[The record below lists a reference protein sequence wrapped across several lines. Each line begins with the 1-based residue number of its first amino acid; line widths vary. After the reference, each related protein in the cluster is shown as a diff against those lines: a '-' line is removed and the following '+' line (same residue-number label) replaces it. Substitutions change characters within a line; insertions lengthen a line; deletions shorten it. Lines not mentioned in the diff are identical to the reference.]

1 MLSGYDCSLISA
13 ILPRKGW
20 SCNILFVAE
29 ERQYE
34 NVLIL
39 LNYVSLHPIP
49 NYRDFSITGSN
60 LENVK

>member
-1 MLSGYDCSLISA
+1 MLSRYDYSLISV

-20 SCNILFVAE
+20 SCNILFAAK

-34 NVLIL
+34 NVFVL
-39 LNYVSLHPIP
+39 LNYGSLHPIP

>member
-1 MLSGYDCSLISA
+1 MVVTNLCHFTQKRVVLH
-13 ILPRKGW
+13 
-20 SCNILFVAE
+20 ILFVAK

-39 LNYVSLHPIP
+39 LNYGSLHPIP
-49 NYRDFSITGSN
+49 NYGDFSVTGSN

>member
-1 MLSGYDCSLISA
+1 MLSGYDYSLISV

-20 SCNILFVAE
+20 SHNILFVAL

-34 NVLIL
+34 NVLVL
-39 LNYVSLHPIP
+39 LNYGSLHPIP
-49 NYRDFSITGSN
+49 NLRDFSITGAN